1 MKVSKTTEKYTFYQ
15 DGSDYILTLG
25 EIKKGDD
32 TTTEL
37 LFEDVEDVTKLSVN
51 KTCGCTTL
59 GREEINKN
67 TLKIA
72 VKYTNCDPTFSK
84 VINCVNNKEVFKIRI
99 KGSCKN

>member
-1 MKVSKTTEKYTFYQ
+1 MKVKKTTEKYLFYQ
-15 DGSDYILTLG
+15 DGNDYILNLG

-37 LFEDVEDVTKLSVN
+37 LFEEVEDVTKLILN

-59 GREEINKN
+59 GREEINNN

-72 VKYTNCDPTFSK
+72 VKYTNCDTTFSK
-84 VINCVNNKEVFKIRI
+84 VINCVNNKEPFKIRI

>member
-1 MKVSKTTEKYTFYQ
+1 MKVSKTTDKYTFYQ
-15 DGSDYILTLG
+15 DGNDYILTLG

-37 LFEDVEDVTKLSVN
+37 LFEEVEDVTKLSVN
-51 KTCGCTTL
+51 KTCNCTIL
-59 GREEINKN
+59 GREEIDKH

-84 VINCVNNKEVFKIRI
+84 VINCVNNKEPFKIKI

>member
-1 MKVSKTTEKYTFYQ
+1 MKITKLTDKYTFYQ
-15 DGSDYILTLG
+15 DGNDYILTLG

-37 LFEDVEDVTKLSVN
+37 LFEEVEDVTKLMVK

-72 VKYTNCDPTFSK
+72 IKYTNCDTVFSK
-84 VINCVNNKEVFKIRI
+84 VINCMNNKEPFKIRI
-99 KGSCKN
+99 KGTCKN